1 MKYLSQFC
9 IILGFTMAGEAL
21 QRLLPLPIP
30 GSVWGLA
37 LLFLALC
44 LGIVKTEQ
52 VKDVASFLISVMP
65 LMFVAPAVGI
75 VENWSLESS
84 SGSMARSSLYS
95 AFRLTASVLVTLV
108 LSALITT
115 SSPVFA
121 QSSCSIDDMLTS
133 VLLLDTVLTSYQVSS
148 IM

>member
-52 VKDVASFLISVMP
+52 VKDVSSFLISVMP

-75 VENWSLESS
+75 VENWSLISDQ
-84 SGSMARSSLYS
+84 LLPI
-95 AFRLTASVLVTLV
+95 F
-108 LSALITT
+108 
-115 SSPVFA
+115 
-121 QSSCSIDDMLTS
+121 
-133 VLLLDTVLTSYQVSS
+133 LLLAATTFLVFGISGCLAQILMKKRGDSHD
-148 IM
+148 